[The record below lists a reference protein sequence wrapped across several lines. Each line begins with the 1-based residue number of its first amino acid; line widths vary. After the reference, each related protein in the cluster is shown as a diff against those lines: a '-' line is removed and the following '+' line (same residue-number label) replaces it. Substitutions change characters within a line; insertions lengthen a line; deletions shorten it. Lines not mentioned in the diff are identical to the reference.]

1 MFILTKSAENGF
13 RKFLSNEEEKNM
25 STPIQTVL
33 EPPKIEPE
41 EEISVLTQEEI
52 EAQIAHYEKLF
63 GMSSEVFLQRMR
75 EGTADD
81 TFETMDWMIL
91 LRHR

>member
-1 MFILTKSAENGF
+1 
-13 RKFLSNEEEKNM
+13 M
-25 STPIQTVL
+25 SPPIQTVL

-52 EAQIAHYEKLF
+52 EAQIAHYEKVF
-63 GMSSEVFLQRMR
+63 GMSSEVFLQQMQN
-75 EGTADD
+75 GTADD
-81 TFETMDWMIL
+81 TFETMHWMML